1 MKNRSSKKGFDQ
13 WIENLQN
20 EGYDLS
26 EWTRKGLFEYYLNER
41 LRYFKTASGHS
52 KAQDEWDPED
62 PGEAAARRKRQVA
75 SSTRRLDD
83 TIRRVDSQNNM
94 RRKGTVPKK
103 NGKPMFE
110 DLVKHLYVEGYA
122 DTIESAEIIAEN
134 MSQDWVKKIIRD
146 I

>member
-13 WIENLQN
+13 WVENLQN

-52 KAQDEWDPED
+52 KAWDEWDEED
-62 PGEAAARRKRQVA
+62 PREAAARRQNQAKLRNDNL
-75 SSTRRLDD
+75 RRMN
-83 TIRRVDSQNNM
+83 SQNMM
-94 RRKGTVPKK
+94 RMRGTVPKK

-134 MSQDWVKKIIRD
+134 MSQDWVEKIIRD